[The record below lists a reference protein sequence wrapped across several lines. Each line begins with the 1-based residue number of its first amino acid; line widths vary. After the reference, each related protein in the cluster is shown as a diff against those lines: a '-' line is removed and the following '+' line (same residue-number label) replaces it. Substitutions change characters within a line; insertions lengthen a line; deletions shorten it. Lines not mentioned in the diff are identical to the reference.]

1 MYLFLDKKGI
11 VLYVG
16 KAKNLRNRVASYF
29 TNRSHLG
36 EKTRLL
42 LSQATHIQTIL
53 AESEF
58 ESLLLEANLIKK
70 HSPFFNVRMTDGKAY
85 PLIRITTNH
94 MYPSVLIAR
103 RPDDSNSVYFGPFP
117 HSGAVRSVLKTLRR
131 IFPFQSV
138 QNHPKR
144 LCLYNHLGLCPCPPM
159 LTTDDEKK
167 VYRKTIQHMLQF
179 LEGKKKAVM
188 KDLEKERNQA
198 VKQEDFEKAQKIQ
211 KQIDAIAYVT
221 SPIHRPFEYE
231 INPNLQ
237 EDLRK
242 KEQQELIQHL
252 ARFGINVAKLDRI
265 ECYDISNISGTHA
278 VGSMVVFIDGEKD
291 SSSYRRFRIRRT
303 QGPNDVAM
311 MQEVLRRRLNHDE
324 WPLPDLFIIDGGKG
338 QVSSAGEVITN
349 EYNLTIPI
357 VGLAKREERMIT
369 FDFQEI
375 VLPHNSNALQ
385 LMIRIR
391 NEAHRFA
398 IMYHRK
404 LRSKALL

>member
-1 MYLFLDKKGI
+1 M
-11 VLYVG
+11 G
-16 KAKNLRNRVASYF
+16 KAKNLRNRVTSYF

-53 AESEF
+53 VESEF

-85 PLIRITTNH
+85 PLIRITTKH

-103 RPDDSNSVYFGPFP
+103 RPDDPNSVYFGPFP
-117 HSGAVRSVLKTLRR
+117 HSGAVKSVLKTLRR

-167 VYRKTIQHMLQF
+167 TYRKTIQHMLQF

-252 ARFGINVAKLDRI
+252 ARFGINVTKLDRI

-278 VGSMVVFIDGEKD
+278 VGSMVVFTHAEKD

-303 QGPNDVAM
+303 QGPNDFAM
-311 MQEVLRRRLNHDE
+311 IQEVLRRRLTHDE

-338 QVSSAGEVITN
+338 QVSSAVEVIAN
-349 EYNLTIPI
+349 EYTLAIPV

-369 FDFQEI
+369 SDFQEI

-385 LMIRIR
+385 LVMRIR

-398 IMYHRK
+398 ITYHRK